1 MKKIIT
7 LLVLALV
14 ISANAQ
20 CWQTISCSGESHV
33 AAIKTDGTLWQW
45 GGIFMGNVVKTPTQV
60 GLDNN
65 WVQVASSK
73 YFVLALKADGTLWAW
88 GDNQHG
94 ALGNGTTTN
103 QMNPTQIG
111 TGNSWSAVYVGME
124 HVVAKKTDG
133 TLWTWGITAFRFDA
147 SFNMLIDSYATTPT
161 QIGTG
166 YNWSTTKIDTGG
178 YHTLAVKPDG
188 TLWAWGN
195 NIFNQLGNGTTVSS
209 TTPVQIGTDTN
220 WKMPSG
226 GEGSSFAIKTNGKLF
241 AWGVGDSRLGLGNI
255 AQNVPTPITQVGTD
269 TDWKS
274 VDGGNQQTMGLKT
287 SGALYTWGDNSLG
300 QLGDGTTTNHNV
312 PTHIG
317 TGIDWATVVSG
328 ESTNYAIKT
337 DGTLFAVGDGSEGK
351 LGNGTNT
358 NISTFTAIACP
369 TTFVLGQNKL
379 LSSVTQYL
387 DGNNVWQNGQGSN
400 YEYDSNNNLI
410 SETNL
415 SFWENNAWKIS
426 SKVSYTYN
434 ASNKVT
440 VDIYQN
446 WNATTN
452 KLENSDKRLNTYTN
466 GNITESIIQNWNTSN
481 SSWTNS
487 RKNTLTWNSKNM
499 PESGL
504 FYNWDGSQWAPATRL
519 TITNNA
525 NNKITS
531 LLFEKWDG
539 ANWVNSEKD
548 LRTYNGNNQLIT
560 DREASWD
567 DFSANWKVTNQTDYI
582 LDANGNVTSETYTN
596 ASDNTQNNIRNYT
609 YDTSSLMSSFANP
622 FNDKD
627 GTDYLSQ
634 NPHVNKVLGY
644 TNSKYGTTTY
654 NYSNTIVLGTEKNEI
669 AKATISV
676 FPNPAKDFLTIQNA
690 SNNKIDKVIVTDISG
705 KTILQ
710 QNHNTNQVDVQNLA
724 KGMYILQAF
733 SGKEKFTSKFI
744 KE

>member
-1 MKKIIT
+1 MLFVFMTIT
-7 LLVLALV
+7 LQA
-14 ISANAQ
+14 
-20 CWQTISCSGESHV
+20 
-33 AAIKTDGTLWQW
+33 
-45 GGIFMGNVVKTPTQV
+45 
-60 GLDNN
+60 
-65 WVQVASSK
+65 
-73 YFVLALKADGTLWAW
+73 
-88 GDNQHG
+88 
-94 ALGNGTTTN
+94 
-103 QMNPTQIG
+103 
-111 TGNSWSAVYVGME
+111 
-124 HVVAKKTDG
+124 
-133 TLWTWGITAFRFDA
+133 
-147 SFNMLIDSYATTPT
+147 
-161 QIGTG
+161 
-166 YNWSTTKIDTGG
+166 
-178 YHTLAVKPDG
+178 
-188 TLWAWGN
+188 
-195 NIFNQLGNGTTVSS
+195 
-209 TTPVQIGTDTN
+209 
-220 WKMPSG
+220 
-226 GEGSSFAIKTNGKLF
+226 
-241 AWGVGDSRLGLGNI
+241 
-255 AQNVPTPITQVGTD
+255 
-269 TDWKS
+269 
-274 VDGGNQQTMGLKT
+274 
-287 SGALYTWGDNSLG
+287 
-300 QLGDGTTTNHNV
+300 
-312 PTHIG
+312 
-317 TGIDWATVVSG
+317 
-328 ESTNYAIKT
+328 
-337 DGTLFAVGDGSEGK
+337 
-351 LGNGTNT
+351 
-358 NISTFTAIACP
+358 
-369 TTFVLGQNKL
+369 QNKL

-387 DGNNVWQNGQGSN
+387 DGNGVLQNGQGSN
-400 YEYDSNNNLI
+400 YEYDNNNNLI
-410 SETNL
+410 SETSL
-415 SFWENNAWKIS
+415 SFWQTKSWQIS
-426 SKVSYTYN
+426 SKDSYTYN
-434 ASNKVT
+434 ASNKVL
-440 VDIYQN
+440 VNIYQN

-452 KLENSDKRLNTYTN
+452 KLENSDKTLNTYTN

-669 AKATISV
+669 AKATITV
-676 FPNPAKDFLTIQNA
+676 FPNPAKDFLTIQNT
-690 SNNKIDKVIVTDISG
+690 SNNKIDKVIVSDVSG

-710 QNHNTNQVDVQNLA
+710 QNQNTNQVDVQNLA